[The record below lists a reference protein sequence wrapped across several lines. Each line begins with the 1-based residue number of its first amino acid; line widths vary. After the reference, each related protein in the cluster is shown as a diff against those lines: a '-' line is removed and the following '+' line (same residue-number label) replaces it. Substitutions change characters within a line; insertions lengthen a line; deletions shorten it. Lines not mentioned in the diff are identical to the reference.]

1 MTKHPKDMSPDEREA
16 FHRNAEQAVQT
27 FKYEKP
33 APSSRPKVNTWLV
46 RRPKIQLL
54 VQCVRDGGENNLH
67 YHTKSETSWM
77 VLKGRARFEGIGD
90 TLIAE
95 LGPMEGVNLPGG
107 VRYRFNKV
115 GDEDLEILQ
124 MVSVEDDGDEKTERI
139 NLEAHKEWMVGAD
152 HLMKY

>member
-1 MTKHPKDMSPDEREA
+1 MGKHPRDMEPDEKEA
-16 FHRNAEQAVQT
+16 FHQAAEAAIQT

-46 RRPKIQLL
+46 RRPKIHVL

-67 YHTKSETSWM
+67 YHTKSETSWI

-107 VRYRFNKV
+107 VRY
-115 GDEDLEILQ
+115 
-124 MVSVEDDGDEKTERI
+124 
-139 NLEAHKEWMVGAD
+139 
-152 HLMKY
+152 